1 MTDDASFERDFV
13 GYGEHPPHAQWPD
26 DARLAINF
34 VLNYEEGAELSFPD
48 GDGVTERLLT
58 EVRAA
63 PSRTRDLG
71 AESMF
76 EYGSRA
82 GFWRIYRIFREHDLP
97 LTVFGCARALE
108 RNPQAAAA
116 IGEAG
121 YDVCSHGWRWVN
133 HLHLEEQDER
143 EQIAKAVASIQRS
156 TGERPHG
163 WYCRYSPSLNT
174 RRLLIEEGGFLYD
187 SDAYNDDLP
196 YWTSVGDT
204 PHLILPY
211 TLVNNDFK
219 TPDSIVT
226 SEHWFTFVR
235 DAVDLLYREGERTP
249 KMMSIG
255 LHQRLIGH
263 PARAVGL
270 ERLLDYVSQ
279 FDDIWVTRRVDIA
292 RHWIATHPYSR

>member
-1 MTDDASFERDFV
+1 MTDDATFERDFV
-13 GYGEHPPHAQWPD
+13 GYGEHPPHPQWPGE
-26 DARLAINF
+26 ARLAINF

-48 GDGVTERLLT
+48 GDGITERLLT

-82 GFWRIYRIFREHDLP
+82 GFWRIYRIFRQHDLP
-97 LTVFGCARALE
+97 MTVFGCAMALE
-108 RNPQAAAA
+108 RNLEAAAA

-156 TGERPHG
+156 TGERPYG

-174 RRLLIEEGGFLYD
+174 RRLLIEEGGFIYD

-196 YWTSVGDT
+196 YWTRVGDT

-235 DAVDLLYREGERTP
+235 DAVDLLYREGEHTP

-292 RHWIATHPYSR
+292 RHWIATHPK